1 VRLRVLLAATVT
13 VLAATVASAAPA
25 AATSYRYWTYW
36 HGQGSSWTFSS
47 YGPAARPADGAVEGW
62 RFEVSVAT
70 GSSTPPRA
78 APSFAT
84 ICDTTPAV
92 ADRKRVALIVDFGTI
107 ESRPPGQVP
116 PRGIDTFCAVVPTTA
131 NGYQVLSAYSAFAA
145 QAGLICSIAGY
156 PVGEC
161 GAPVEPA
168 SPSPTAAPPRTTS
181 RPTAAPS
188 PTGRATEAT
197 PVLATPAAQP
207 TAQPTTQPTATTTPT
222 AAPDPGVATRSAQP
236 SVVALGPGGLPPDT
250 GGSSGGGL
258 PLGTAAGVLLVVG
271 LAVAGLRRARRSP

>member
-1 VRLRVLLAATVT
+1 MRLRVLLAATVT
-13 VLAATVASAAPA
+13 VLAATVAAAAPA
-25 AATSYRYWTYW
+25 AATSFRYWTYW

-84 ICDTTPAV
+84 ICGPTPAV
-92 ADRKRVALIVDFGTI
+92 ADRKRVALVVDFGTV
-107 ESRPPGQVP
+107 ESHPPGQVP

-131 NGYQVLSAYSAFAA
+131 NGYQVLSAYSAFTA
-145 QAGLICSIAGY
+145 QAGLICSVAGY

-168 SPSPTAAPPRTTS
+168 SPSPTAAAPTASAAS
-181 RPTAAPS
+181 RPTAPSTTAPASRS
-188 PTGRATEAT
+188 PSAS
-197 PVLATPAAQP
+197 PVLATPTAQP
-207 TAQPTTQPTATTTPT
+207 TATPTPT
-222 AAPDPGVATRSAQP
+222 AVQAAGVATPSVQP
-236 SVVALGPGGLPPDT
+236 SVVAVGPGGLPPGT

-258 PLGTAAGVLLVVG
+258 PLGAAAGGLLIAG

>member
-92 ADRKRVALIVDFGTI
+92 ADRKRVVFLTVKVPRAWESYNNRMLEANVKRYPNAVLVDWRVDSLSHPEWFWGDAIHLREDGARVFARLIAD
-107 ESRPPGQVP
+107 
-116 PRGIDTFCAVVPTTA
+116 AV
-131 NGYQVLSAYSAFAA
+131 FA
-145 QAGLICSIAGY
+145 
-156 PVGEC
+156 P
-161 GAPVEPA
+161 
-168 SPSPTAAPPRTTS
+168 
-181 RPTAAPS
+181 
-188 PTGRATEAT
+188 
-197 PVLATPAAQP
+197 
-207 TAQPTTQPTATTTPT
+207 
-222 AAPDPGVATRSAQP
+222 
-236 SVVALGPGGLPPDT
+236 
-250 GGSSGGGL
+250 
-258 PLGTAAGVLLVVG
+258 
-271 LAVAGLRRARRSP
+271 